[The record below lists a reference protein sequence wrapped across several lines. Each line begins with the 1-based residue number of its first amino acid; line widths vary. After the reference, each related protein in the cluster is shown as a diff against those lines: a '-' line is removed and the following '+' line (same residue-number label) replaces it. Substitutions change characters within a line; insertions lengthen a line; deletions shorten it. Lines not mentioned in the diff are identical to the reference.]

1 MSMPAQEANSAG
13 ISGLNGTRRRRT
25 LIALAVLLAAIM
37 VCVWL
42 WWSNNHNIIRTDNA
56 KVTGNIIDISS
67 RVAGT
72 LDSLAIEEHDYVK
85 KGQLL
90 AQLDSIPYQNALTQ
104 SQAGLEIAKAN
115 YDKLPNDIQS
125 MYSQLIRAEEAVKT
139 AQAGVK
145 AKTVAYND
153 ARRSA
158 EHGELMYQQGGIS
171 KEELELLR
179 SRLAAAEAALEAAE
193 AEAAAAQAS
202 LADAESKKESMQK
215 TGSATY
221 LAQLK
226 QAQAAWETA
235 RYNLDQS
242 SIKAP
247 SDGMVLRI
255 AAQEGENVS
264 SGQTVV
270 TICDLNK
277 TWVTA
282 NIEEKK
288 IARIKV
294 GDRVDIH
301 IDAYPDEIFT
311 GKVEAVGG
319 AAQSVF
325 ALIPSENTSGNYTKV
340 IQRIP
345 VKIMVENKSIL
356 LKPGMSAQIEI
367 HAGRQEKHQ

>member
-1 MSMPAQEANSAG
+1 MNMPAQEANSTGA
-13 ISGLNGTRRRRT
+13 SGPNGARRKRT
-25 LIALAVLLAAIM
+25 LIVLAVLMAAIL
-37 VCVWL
+37 VYALL
-42 WWSNNHNIIRTDNA
+42 WWSNNHNIIKTDNA
-56 KVTGNIIDISS
+56 KVTGNIIDVSS
-67 RVAGT
+67 RIAGT

-104 SQAGLEIAKAN
+104 SQAGLETAQAN
-115 YDKLPNDIQS
+115 YAKLPNDIQS
-125 MYSQLIRAEEAVKT
+125 MYSQLIRAEEAVRT

-145 AKTVAYND
+145 AKTIACND
-153 ARRSA
+153 ARRTA
-158 EHGELMYQQGGIS
+158 EHGELLYKQGGIS
-171 KEELELLR
+171 REDLELVR

-193 AEAAAAQAS
+193 AEAASARAA
-202 LADAESKKESMQK
+202 LADAESKRESMQK
-215 TGSATY
+215 TGSITY

-226 QAQAAWETA
+226 QAQAGLETA
-235 RYNLDQS
+235 KYNLDQS

-270 TICDLNK
+270 TICDLKK
-277 TWVTA
+277 TWVVA

-288 IARIKV
+288 IDRIKV
-294 GDRVDIH
+294 GQRVDVH
-301 IDAYPDEIFT
+301 IDAYPDEVFT
-311 GKVEAVGG
+311 GKVTAIGG

-325 ALIPSENTSGNYTKV
+325 ALIPSESTSGNYTKV

-345 VKIMVENKSIL
+345 IKIQVETKSVL
-356 LKPGMSAQIEI
+356 LKPGLSAQIEI
-367 HAGRQEKHQ
+367 HTGNREKH

>member
-1 MSMPAQEANSAG
+1 MPAQDANGAG
-13 ISGLNGTRRRRT
+13 ISGSNGTRRRRT
-25 LIALAVLLAAIM
+25 LIVLVVLLAAVM
-37 VCVWL
+37 VYVLL

-56 KVTGNIIDISS
+56 KVTGNIIDVSS
-67 RVAGT
+67 RIAGT
-72 LDSLAIEEHDYVK
+72 LESLAIEEHDYVK

-104 SQAGLEIAKAN
+104 SQAGLETAQAN
-115 YDKLPNDIQS
+115 YAKLPNDIQS

-139 AQAGVK
+139 AEAGVK
-145 AKTVAYND
+145 AKTVVCND
-153 ARRSA
+153 ARRTA
-158 EHGELMYQQGGIS
+158 EHGQLLYQQGGMS
-171 KEELELLR
+171 QEELELLR

-193 AEAAAAQAS
+193 AEAASARAS

-215 TGSATY
+215 TGSVTY

-226 QAQAAWETA
+226 QAQAALETA

-270 TICDLNK
+270 TICDLKK
-277 TWVTA
+277 TWVAA

-288 IARIKV
+288 IGRIKV
-294 GDRVDIH
+294 GQRVDVR

-311 GKVEAVGG
+311 GKVAAIGG

-325 ALIPSENTSGNYTKV
+325 ALIPSESTSGNYTKV

-345 VKIMVENKSIL
+345 VKIMVETKSIL
-356 LKPGMSAQIEI
+356 LKPGMSAQVEI
-367 HAGRQEKHQ
+367 HTGKQEKHQ